1 MSTERPRQ
9 NDDDTRAREM
19 STTASGE
26 AERERAPLDELM
38 LAMDVVDTLRHR
50 ERMIE
55 RELGAEDRDL
65 ELKRRLRD
73 IYASQGIE
81 VSDAVLEQGVRAL
94 REERF
99 VYKAPQP
106 GLGRTLAELYVRRD
120 RWGKPVLASI
130 AAVAAALV
138 IYQLAVRGPA
148 LREIETLPA
157 RLETAH
163 QAVVDIAA
171 EPEAIARAE
180 ALAGAGE
187 AALERRD
194 YDAAGETVRDLGALR
209 AALEQQYELRIVSRP
224 GELSGV
230 WRVPDENPQ
239 AQNFYLIVEAIAPD
253 GSRLTLPIRNE
264 EDGRVR
270 NVSRWGVRVDEP
282 TFRRVAAD
290 KQDDGIIQDD
300 TVAVKRRGEL
310 EPEFRIPSSG
320 ATITEW

>member
-1 MSTERPRQ
+1 MHEAMSA
-9 NDDDTRAREM
+9 TR
-19 STTASGE
+19 SGDE

-50 ERMIE
+50 ERIVE
-55 RELGAEDRDL
+55 RELGAEDR
-65 ELKRRLRD
+65 ERALKARLRE

-99 VYKAPQP
+99 VYKAPRP
-106 GLGRTLAELYVRRD
+106 GLGRALAVLYVRRD
-120 RWGKPVLASI
+120 RWGKPTLGAV
-130 AAVAAALV
+130 AAVATALL
-138 IYQLAVRGPA
+138 IFQLAVRGPA

-171 EPEAIARAE
+171 EPAAIAQAH
-180 ALAGAGE
+180 ALANAGE
-187 AALERRD
+187 TALERRD
-194 YDAAGETVRDLGALR
+194 YDAAGETVRELGALR
-209 AALEQQYELRIVSRP
+209 AALEREYELRIVSRP

-230 WRVPDENPQ
+230 WRVPDENPA
-239 AQNFYLIVEAIAPD
+239 AQNFYLIVEAVAPD

-290 KQDDGIIQDD
+290 KRDDGIIQDEV
-300 TVAVKRRGEL
+300 VAVKRRGEL
-310 EPEFRIPSSG
+310 EPEFRIASSG
-320 ATITEW
+320 GAITEW